1 MPNLTRFAGH
11 CLPTC
16 LLFRAKK
23 QCVWDIS
30 QCCLYYIYIYI
41 WLYMIICIYIYDYIC
56 IIYTHTV
63 LCSTSCHSYHHVVHW
78 FNHHFFVWRR
88 HPHPVVPSRGFSPR
102 FSVCKAWSDHHFSW
116 IKYDKIMINAL
127 FMHHVSII
135 FPWVFMMFHYFPI
148 TLNDFP
154 TIYHSSLY
162 QE

>member
-1 MPNLTRFAGH
+1 M
-11 CLPTC
+11 CLGYFTM
-16 LLFRAKK
+16 LSIL
-23 QCVWDIS
+23 
-30 QCCLYYIYIYI
+30 YIYIFDYI
-41 WLYMIICIYIYDYIC
+41 WLYMYIYDYIC